1 MSKNKRAISE
11 VVSYVLL
18 IILSL
23 SLAVFVFNWLRG
35 FVPSMN
41 EAKCPDGISLIIRD
55 KYYDLASRNLTLT
68 IQNRGRFSADGFY
81 VRVNNAT
88 EPNFGIYVLN
98 KTGIK
103 MKVGDTNVTF
113 FNTTNYTLGNENFI
127 LDQQTYGLKIV
138 EIQPYVFQKGH
149 PLPVL
154 CESVS
159 RVSIP

>member
-55 KYYDLASRNLTLT
+55 QYYDQDSRNLTLT

-81 VRVNNAT
+81 VRVNNDT
-88 EPNFGIYVLN
+88 EPNFGIYVLD

-103 MKVGDTNVTF
+103 IKVGEQNVTF
-113 FNTTNYTLGNENFI
+113 FNSTNYTLGNENFTLI
-127 LDQQTYGLKIV
+127 QPLKVV

-149 PLPVL
+149 AGPVL

-159 RVSIP
+159 RVSLP